1 MTPDPETRIM
11 ACWSE
16 EVFVARLRAGRVHG
30 GSAKPWGWYGRMD
43 DVEMRSV
50 YRYLS
55 TLEPKKRKIPQIIFA
70 SGEGSAGE
78 A

>member
-1 MTPDPETRIM
+1 
-11 ACWSE
+11 
-16 EVFVARLRAGRVHG
+16 
-30 GSAKPWGWYGRMD
+30 MD